1 MSLSPWIAALSA
13 LFLWWFSTGALLLL
27 VRRADRAGGWA
38 HRQLLIMAMPL
49 LVLGVIGLWLS
60 SLNWDGIAG
69 VYLGFAAALAVWG
82 WIELAFLTGIIT
94 GPERAPC
101 PVGLSGLARFSKAW
115 GTVAWHEL
123 ALTLGLLLIVMI
135 SSGAE
140 NQVGL
145 WTYVILFIARISAK
159 LNLFFGVPHMT
170 TEFIPGRL
178 TYMASYFR
186 KGPVT
191 AAFPVGI
198 TVLTFAAACFLF
210 QLSFAETDAE
220 AATWALLTAMAVL
233 ATLEHWLMVVPLAD
247 AKLWRWMLPAPL
259 PASQDER
266 PRS

>member
-38 HRQLLIMAMPL
+38 HRQLLIMAVPL
-49 LVLGVIGLWLS
+49 LVLGVIGLWQ
-60 SLNWDGIAG
+60 SLAWDGIGG
-69 VYLGFAAALAVWG
+69 VYVGFAAALAIWG

-101 PVGLSGLARFSKAW
+101 PPGLSGLARFSKAW

-123 ALTLGLLLIVMI
+123 ALTMGLLLIVI
-135 SSGAE
+135 VSSGAE

-145 WTYVILFIARISAK
+145 WTYVILFVARISAK

-170 TEFIPGRL
+170 TEFIPRPL
-178 TYMASYFR
+178 SHMASYFR
-186 KGPVT
+186 KGSVT
-191 AAFPVGI
+191 AAFPIGI

-210 QLSFAETDAE
+210 QLSLAETDAE
-220 AATWALLTAMAVL
+220 AATWALLAAMAVL